1 MHASIDATGTPMTEP
16 LTGMRVIEMA
26 TALQGP
32 AAGGYLAEMGADV
45 IRVET
50 PGGDGSRYGR
60 GVNNTNPPGTV
71 GTQFAS
77 TSRGKRS
84 ISLDAK
90 SEAGLEVIHR
100 LLEKADAFI
109 SNYRE
114 AALERLGLGYEACR
128 ERNPG
133 LVYALANGFGPH
145 GPNATRPMT
154 DIAAQARGGL
164 MSMIGEAGGAPMR
177 AGVTVADLG
186 GAMQLALA
194 TVTALLARE
203 RHGVGQKVNISAYGA
218 QIWLQSWELNH
229 AGLTGRTLERDGAHH
244 PNVPGMEAIYETRD
258 GGWMAISFAKTEPA
272 WQALCEFGGI
282 PEAAS
287 DERWNS
293 VQKRVGMSTDPE
305 IARSIRPVLAA
316 AFRSRTTAE
325 WEEFFDSQ
333 PQIIA
338 NRVFNHQDVLDD
350 PQARANGYITDVELP
365 PIGTVPFV
373 GPLIHFSETPP
384 SVKGPPPELDQHAEE
399 ILRELGYGW
408 DEITKINE
416 ASRSAMRER
425 FEALGLDPP
434 Y

>member
-1 MHASIDATGTPMTEP
+1 MPEP
-16 LTGMRVIEMA
+16 LSGMRVVEMA

-45 IRVET
+45 IRVEP

-60 GVNNTNPPGTV
+60 GVNNDNPPGTV
-71 GTQFAS
+71 GTQFNS
-77 TSRGKRS
+77 TSRGKRA

-90 SEAGLEVIHR
+90 SEAGIEVIYR
-100 LLEKADAFI
+100 LLESADAFT

-114 AALERLGLGYEACR
+114 AALERLGLGYESCKQ
-128 ERNPG
+128 RNPQ
-133 LVYALANGFGPH
+133 LVYAVANGFGPK
-145 GPNATRPMT
+145 GPLAGKAMT

-164 MSMIGEAGGAPMR
+164 MSMIGEADGPVMR
-177 AGVTVADLG
+177 AGVTVADLA
-186 GAMQLALA
+186 GAMQLALG

-203 RHGVGQKVNISAYGA
+203 RHGVGQKVNVSAYGA

-229 AGLTGRTLERDGAHH
+229 AGLTGQHLERDGAHH
-244 PNVPGMEAIYETRD
+244 PNVPGMEAIYEASD
-258 GGWMAISFAKTEPA
+258 GGWIAISFAKTEEA

-282 PEAAS
+282 PAIGT

-293 VQKRVGMSTDPE
+293 VQKRVGMSTDPQ
-305 IARSIRPVLAA
+305 IARAVRPILAA

-325 WEEFFDSQ
+325 WEDFFETQ

-338 NRVFNHQDVLDD
+338 NRVFNHADVLND

-365 PIGTVPFV
+365 PVGTVPFV

-384 SVKGPPPELDQHAEE
+384 SVKGPPPELDQHTEE
-399 ILRELGYGW
+399 ILLELGYEW
-408 DEITKINE
+408 DEITTITE
-416 ASRSAMRER
+416 STRAQMRQR
-425 FEALGLDPP
+425 FRALGLDPP